1 MEKLKLTSE
10 DLEKAPAESGKKS
23 ILNDEFLGMM
33 LNAYPK
39 NKSVTEV
46 AAKILLIDV
55 TYSTGLRFRFNES
68 FTIGNF
74 AEGIVAIPDLDSL
87 IEGGNPE
94 AVDKILEI
102 PKDSDELYY
111 RIEIVFR
118 ALDKR
123 LAPTGSIKTF
133 AETSYRL
140 LCEMENVSDLFIR
153 SYDEYL
159 TLNFLRKN
167 FKNSVVMGDEEGIRA
182 MIAQKIKI
190 EFYPDRVILY
200 KDGREVVVAERIF
213 YRNNINAFFKKITEI

>member
-102 PKDSDELYY
+102 PKEVNLFSFASKYCFAHNYFLYGKDDFSIYDSAVE
-111 RIEIVFR
+111 
-118 ALDKR
+118 
-123 LAPTGSIKTF
+123 
-133 AETSYRL
+133 
-140 LCEMENVSDLFIR
+140 
-153 SYDEYL
+153 EYL
-159 TLNFLRKN
+159 PKCADCTRTQLEQWRKDKNYSAFNSFVGEYLSRLHITTDKMRYKFDRFLWNK
-167 FKNSVVMGDEEGIRA
+167 K
-182 MIAQKIKI
+182 
-190 EFYPDRVILY
+190 RV
-200 KDGREVVVAERIF
+200 
-213 YRNNINAFFKKITEI
+213 NKK